1 MKKASHS
8 LGLEIISLA
17 WPAEVAIL
25 IIAIVALAFW
35 RPERIADL
43 VPALPYVGTLIAGQ
57 GGIRAF
63 LPQLKTKLENRRI
76 EIEKGI

>member
-1 MKKASHS
+1 MKELSHS
-8 LGLEIISLA
+8 LGLEIIGLA
-17 WPAEVAIL
+17 WPAEVMIL
-25 IIAIVALAFW
+25 VITVVVLAFW
-35 RPERIADL
+35 NPERIADL

-76 EIEKGI
+76 EIEKGT